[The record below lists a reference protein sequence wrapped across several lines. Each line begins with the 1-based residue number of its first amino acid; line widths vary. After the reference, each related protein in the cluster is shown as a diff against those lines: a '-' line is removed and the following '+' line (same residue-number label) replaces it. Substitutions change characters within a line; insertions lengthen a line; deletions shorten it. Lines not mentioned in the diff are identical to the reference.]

1 MRLRHVIWLTD
12 PKKSERGDIRIGLV
26 RGAEEREREGEE
38 IRIGN
43 R

>member
-1 MRLRHVIWLTD
+1 MRPQHVIWLTD
-12 PKKSERGDIRIGLV
+12 PKRSERGDIRIGLV
-26 RGAEEREREGEE
+26 REEWEGEAEE